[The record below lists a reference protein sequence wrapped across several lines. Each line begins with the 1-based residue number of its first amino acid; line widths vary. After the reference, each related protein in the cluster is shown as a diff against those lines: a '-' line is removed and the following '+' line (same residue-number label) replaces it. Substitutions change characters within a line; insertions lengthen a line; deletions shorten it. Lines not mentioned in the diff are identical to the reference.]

1 MMLGRQWH
9 NETLFWVP
17 ETNFRSFIYML
28 SFNIVPF
35 QNHPYLSAF
44 LLVLERDQ
52 TKSSKPAIGN
62 TIVKM
67 GLLQQLLVLQVGC
80 CLSSWLENPRC
91 WWVWNAWKTWQT
103 SHGHF
108 CQFWR
113 VFFFHGNILGFP
125 HEKGH
130 VSQKDGPHKFHSFKP
145 QMLDRR
151 GAKASKRSSATWK
164 GEVIQVRQPGRG
176 ETWNIYTYKRI
187 QCMVYLLKQL
197 PRKSTKSS

>member
-52 TKSSKPAIGN
+52 TKNSKPAIGN

-80 CLSSWLENPRC
+80 CLSSWLEIPRC
-91 WWVWNAWKTWQT
+91 WWVWNVWKTWQT

-113 VFFFHGNILGFP
+113 VFFFMVIFWVSPMKRAMFP
-125 HEKGH
+125 KKMDHTNSIRSNPRCWTAVVRRH
-130 VSQKDGPHKFHSFKP
+130 
-145 QMLDRR
+145 RR
-151 GAKASKRSSATWK
+151 GVQPPERVKSFRCAN
-164 GEVIQVRQPGRG
+164 PGRG
-176 ETWNIYTYKRI
+176 ETWNIYTYIRI

-197 PRKSTKSS
+197 PRKPTKSS